1 MNLGIAVL
9 SRPGV
14 RATNED
20 ACGWWQA
27 GGPACCV
34 LSDGAGGHGGGD
46 LASQLSVRSV
56 LQGFAERPHVGAP
69 TLSGLLTRANQAV
82 LDAQRAGGVAA
93 DMRAT
98 LVVLTID
105 PPSRRAI
112 WAHAGDSRLYWLRDG
127 NVLWRSRDHTLFQ
140 SLLDA
145 GFATE
150 DQRERH
156 AGVDMLTTALG
167 SADAFRPEVAG
178 EPVELRDGDAFL
190 LCSDGLWRA
199 ARDELIVRTLEFSA
213 SPQDWLDQLAEH
225 VVACAAPSQDNYSA
239 LAVWCGSTAS

>member
-14 RATNED
+14 RTANED
-20 ACGWWQA
+20 ACGWWGA
-27 GGPACCV
+27 DGPACCV

-56 LQGFAERPHVGAP
+56 LEGFAARPQVSASA
-69 TLSGLLTRANQAV
+69 LSGLLDRGNHAV
-82 LDAQRAGGVAA
+82 LDAQRAGGSAA

-105 PPSRRAI
+105 PPNRRAI

-127 NVLWRSRDHTLFQ
+127 HVLWRSRDHTLFQ

-167 SADAFRPEVAG
+167 SADAFRAEVAG
-178 EPVELRDGDAFL
+178 EPVELRDGHAHL
-190 LCSDGLWRA
+190 LCCNGLWRVA
-199 ARDELIVRTLEFSA
+199 PDEKIVRTLEFSA

-225 VVACAAPSQDNYSA
+225 VVACAVPSQDNYSA